1 MSDAQQTITAE
12 GRTVADAVAQAA
24 AQLGVDPTLVEHKLD
39 LSHFKTA
46 DGRSRPVD
54 TVKVIAWARNP
65 TAAAGAVAGRD
76 WVRALLGH
84 MDIEGTVAV
93 RVDGDKVAEVQA

>member
-54 TVKVIAWARNP
+54 TVKVIAEPGDGPLPSPSVRQVAPR
-65 TAAAGAVAGRD
+65 AAGLVP
-76 WVRALLGH
+76 
-84 MDIEGTVAV
+84 
-93 RVDGDKVAEVQA
+93 GDSDVST